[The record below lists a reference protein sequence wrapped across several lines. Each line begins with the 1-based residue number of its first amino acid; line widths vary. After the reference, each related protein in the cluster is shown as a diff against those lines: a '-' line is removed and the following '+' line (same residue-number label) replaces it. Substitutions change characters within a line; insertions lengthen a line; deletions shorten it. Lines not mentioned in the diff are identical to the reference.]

1 MIGILLALPVLGGL
15 LMLQT
20 AVISRAPLLN
30 GSADLVLV
38 GLVAWALHERVQ
50 SAWVWGL
57 AAGLMVGFVS
67 ALPFWALPVA
77 YLAAVGIA
85 LLVRR
90 RVWKAPIL
98 AMLAAVFAS
107 TLVVHIISLAAVS
120 FSGTLLPVLQ
130 VVNLITLPSLVL
142 NLLAAIPVYVLLH
155 DLANWA
161 YPDEYEA

>member
-1 MIGILLALPVLGGL
+1 MLGILLAIPVLGGL
-15 LMLQT
+15 IMLQT

-50 SAWVWGL
+50 SAWIWGL
-57 AAGLMVGFVS
+57 IGGLMVGFIS
-67 ALPFWALPVA
+67 ALPVWTMPAA
-77 YLAAVGIA
+77 YLAAVGLA

-98 AMLAAVFAS
+98 ANLAAVFAG
-107 TLVVHIISLAAVS
+107 TVVVHVFSFAAVS
-120 FSGTLLPVLQ
+120 FSGTLLPALEVI
-130 VVNLITLPSLVL
+130 NRITVPSLLL
-142 NLLAAIPVYVLLH
+142 NLLAALPIYFLLH

-161 YPDEYEA
+161 YPEEFEL